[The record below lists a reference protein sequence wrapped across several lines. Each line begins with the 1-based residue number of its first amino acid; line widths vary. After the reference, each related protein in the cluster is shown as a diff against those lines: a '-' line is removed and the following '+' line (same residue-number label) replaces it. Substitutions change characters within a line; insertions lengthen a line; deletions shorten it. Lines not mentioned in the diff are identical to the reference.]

1 MAWDFETEP
10 EFQQKLDWMDEFTRQ
25 EIEPIGLLWNKP
37 TDPFDVHNQVTCELI
52 KPLQEEVKR
61 RGLWACHLTPDLGGQ
76 GYGQVK
82 LALMNE
88 ILGRSTWASRVFGT
102 QAPDTGNAEIIAHY
116 GTEAQKERYLQPLL
130 NGDIVSCYSMTEPQA
145 GSDPGQFRCLAR
157 REGNEWVIS
166 GEKYFSS
173 HADFAEFLIVMA
185 ITDPDVPVHQG
196 ATMFLVPRATAGIE
210 ILRNV
215 GLMHESLNEAGSH
228 GWVRYNNVRVPAD
241 AVLGEPGKAFELA
254 QKRLGGGRIHHAMR
268 TVAYCKRA
276 LDMLCERSLSRYT
289 QGSLLSEKQ
298 TIQNYIA
305 DSFIQLEQFRLL
317 VLYAAWWCDKG
328 DRYKSRAYISAVKVQ
343 AAEVLHDIVRRA
355 VQVHGALGCSNE
367 TPLATMWM
375 TVPTMGIVDGPS
387 EVHRVTVAKQ
397 VLRQHQP
404 SPDPLWPSEW
414 LPNKIEAAREK
425 YADYLENTVGNL

>member
-1 MAWDFETEP
+1 MAWDFETDAQ
-10 EFQQKLDWMDEFTRQ
+10 FQQQLDWMERFVQ
-25 EIEPIGLLWNKP
+25 EEIEPIGQVWSKP
-37 TDPFDVHNQVTCELI
+37 TDPFDVTNATTRNLI
-52 KPLQEEVKR
+52 KPLQDQVR
-61 RGLWACHLTPDLGGQ
+61 SRGLWACHLTPDLGGQ

-88 ILGRSTWASRVFGT
+88 ILGRSQWASRVFGT

-116 GTEAQKERYLQPLL
+116 GTPQQKACYLQPLL
-130 NGDIVSCYSMTEPQA
+130 NGDIVSCYSMTEPQG
-145 GSDPGQFRCLAR
+145 GSDPAQFKCRAW
-157 REGNEWVIS
+157 REGNEWVLD

-196 ATMFLVPRATAGIE
+196 ATMFLVPRATPGIE

-215 GLMHESLNEAGSH
+215 GLMNESLDEAGSH
-228 GWVRYNNVRVPAD
+228 GWVRYNRVRLPAD

-268 TVAYCKRA
+268 TVAYCRRA
-276 LDMLCERSLSRYT
+276 LDMLCERALSRHT
-289 QGSLLSEKQ
+289 QGSLLADKQ
-298 TIQNYIA
+298 TVQNYIA

-328 DRYKSRAYISAVKVQ
+328 DRHKSRAYISAVKVQ

-367 TPLATMWM
+367 TPLAGMWM
-375 TVPTMGIVDGPS
+375 MVPTMGVMDGPS

-397 VLRQHQP
+397 VLRQHRA
-404 SPDPLWPSEW
+404 SADPLWPSEW
-414 LPNKIEAAREK
+414 LPARQQAAREK
-425 YADYLENTVGNL
+425 FAAVLNETVGNL

>member
-1 MAWDFETEP
+1 MAWDFETDA
-10 EFQQKLDWMDEFTRQ
+10 EFQQQLDWMARFVQE
-25 EIEPIGLLWNKP
+25 EIEPIGLIWSKP
-37 TDPFDVHNQVTCELI
+37 TDPFDVTNATTRGLI
-52 KPLQEEVKR
+52 RPLQEEVR
-61 RGLWACHLTPDLGGQ
+61 SRGLWACHLTPELGGQ

-88 ILGRSTWASRVFGT
+88 ILGRSQWASRVFGT

-116 GTEAQKERYLQPLL
+116 GTQAQKDRYLQPLL

-145 GSDPGQFRCLAR
+145 GSDPGQFKCRAW
-157 REGNEWVIS
+157 REGDEWVLD

-185 ITDPDVPVHQG
+185 ITDPDVPVHNG
-196 ATMFLVPRATAGIE
+196 ATMFLVPRATPGIE

-215 GLMHESLNEAGSH
+215 GLMNESLDEAGSH
-228 GWVRYNNVRVPAD
+228 GWVRYNRVRLPAD

-268 TVAYCKRA
+268 TVAYCRRA
-276 LDMLCERSLSRYT
+276 LDMLCERALSRYT
-289 QGSLLSEKQ
+289 QGSLLADKQ
-298 TIQNYIA
+298 TVQNYIA

-328 DRYKSRAYISAVKVQ
+328 DRHKSRAYISAVKVQ

-367 TPLATMWM
+367 TPLAGLWM
-375 TVPTMGIVDGPS
+375 MVPTMGVMDGPS

-397 VLRQHQP
+397 VLRQYRA
-404 SPDPLWPSEW
+404 SADPLWPSEW
-414 LPNKIEAAREK
+414 LPAQREAARKKFAAVLDE
-425 YADYLENTVGNL
+425 TVGNL

>member
-1 MAWDFETEP
+1 MAWDFETDP
-10 EFQQKLDWMDEFTRQ
+10 VFQQQLDWMDAFVRE
-25 EIEPIGLLWNKP
+25 EIEPIGLVWRKP
-37 TDPFDVHNQVTCELI
+37 TDPFDVHNETTCALI
-52 KPLQEEVKR
+52 KPLQEEVRK

-116 GTEAQKERYLQPLL
+116 GTPAQKARYLQPLL

-145 GSDPGQFRCLAR
+145 GSDPGQFTCRAW
-157 REGNEWVIS
+157 REGDEWVIS

-185 ITDPDVPVHQG
+185 ITDTAVPVHQG
-196 ATMFLVPRATAGIE
+196 ATMFLVPRDTPGIE

-215 GLMHESLNEAGSH
+215 GLMHESLDEPGSH
-228 GWVRYNNVRVPAD
+228 GWVRYNNVRLPAD

-276 LDMLCERSLSRYT
+276 LDMLCERALSRYT
-289 QGSLLSEKQ
+289 QGSLLAEKQ

-328 DRYKSRAYISAVKVQ
+328 DRHKSRIYISAVKVQ

-367 TPLATMWM
+367 TPLANLWM
-375 TVPTMGIVDGPS
+375 TVPMMGVMDGPS

-397 VLRQHQP
+397 VLRQHQA

-414 LPNKIEAAREK
+414 LPAKIDAARLK
-425 YADYLENTVGNL
+425 FADYLDATVGNL

>member
-10 EFQQKLDWMDEFTRQ
+10 EFQEKLDWMEEFVRE
-25 EIEPIGLLWNKP
+25 EIEPIGLVWNKS
-37 TDPFDVHNQVTCELI
+37 TDPFDVHNETTRALI
-52 KPLQEEVKR
+52 KPLQEEVRK

-76 GYGQVK
+76 GYGQLK

-88 ILGRSTWASRVFGT
+88 ILGRSQWASRVFGT

-116 GTEAQKERYLQPLL
+116 GTPEQKRKYLQPLL
-130 NGDIVSCYSMTEPQA
+130 DGDMVSCYSMTEPRG
-145 GSDPGQFRCLAR
+145 GSDPAQFRCRAL
-157 REGNEWVIS
+157 REGDEWVMD
-166 GEKYFSS
+166 GEKYYSS

-185 ITDPDVPVHQG
+185 VTDPDVPVYQG
-196 ATMFLVPRATAGIE
+196 TTMFLVPRDTPGIE

-215 GLMHESLNEAGSH
+215 GLMHESLDEPGSH
-228 GWVRYNNVRVPAD
+228 GWVRYNKVRLPAD

-276 LDMLCERSLSRYT
+276 LDMMCERSLSRFT

-298 TIQNYIA
+298 SIQNYIA
-305 DSFIQLEQFRLL
+305 DSFIELEQFRLL

-328 DRYKSRAYISAVKVQ
+328 DRHKSRMYISAVKVQ
-343 AAEVLHDIVRRA
+343 AAEVLHDIVRRS

-367 TPLATMWM
+367 TPLAGMWM
-375 TVPTMGIVDGPS
+375 TVPTMGVMDGPT

-397 VLRQHQP
+397 VLRRYKP
-404 SPDPLWPSEW
+404 SQDPLWPSEW
-414 LPNKIEAAREK
+414 LPAKREAAQRK
-425 YADYLENTVGNL
+425 FADYLEHTVGNL

>member
-10 EFQQKLDWMDEFTRQ
+10 EFQQQLDWMDTFVRE
-25 EIEPIGLLWNKP
+25 EIEPIGLVWRKP
-37 TDPFDVHNQVTCELI
+37 TDPFDVHNKTTCALI
-52 KPLQEEVKR
+52 KPLQEEVR
-61 RGLWACHLTPDLGGQ
+61 QRGLWACHLTPDLGGQ

-116 GTEAQKERYLQPLL
+116 GTAAQKARYLQPLL
-130 NGDIVSCYSMTEPQA
+130 SGEIISCYSMTEPQA
-145 GSDPGQFRCLAR
+145 GSDPGQFTCRAW
-157 REGNEWVIS
+157 REGNEWIIN

-185 ITDPDVPVHQG
+185 ITDTTVPVHQG
-196 ATMFLVPRATAGIE
+196 ATMFLVPRDTPGIE

-215 GLMHESLNEAGSH
+215 GLMHESLDEPGSH
-228 GWVRYNNVRVPAD
+228 GWVRYNNVRLPAD

-268 TVAYCKRA
+268 TVAYCKGA
-276 LDMLCERSLSRYT
+276 LDMLCERALSRYT
-289 QGSLLSEKQ
+289 QGSLLAQKQ

-328 DRYKSRAYISAVKVQ
+328 DQHKSRVYISAVKVQ

-367 TPLATMWM
+367 TPLAGLWM
-375 TVPTMGIVDGPS
+375 TVPMMGVMDGPS
-387 EVHRVTVAKQ
+387 EVHRVTVARQ
-397 VLRQHQP
+397 VLRQHEA
-404 SPDPLWPSEW
+404 STDPLWPSAW
-414 LPNKIEAAREK
+414 LPAKIDAARLK
-425 YADYLENTVGNL
+425 FADYLDATVGNL

>member
-1 MAWDFETEP
+1 MAWDFETDP
-10 EFQQKLDWMDEFTRQ
+10 EFQQQLDWMDAFVRE
-25 EIEPIGLLWNKP
+25 EIEPIGLVWRKP
-37 TDPFDVHNQVTCELI
+37 TDPFDVHNKTTCALI
-52 KPLQEEVKR
+52 KPLQEEVRK

-116 GTEAQKERYLQPLL
+116 GTQAQKARYLQPLL
-130 NGDIVSCYSMTEPQA
+130 DGDITSCYSMTEPQA
-145 GSDPGQFRCLAR
+145 GSDPGQFTCRAW
-157 REGNEWVIS
+157 REGNEWVIN

-185 ITDPDVPVHQG
+185 ITDTAVPVHQG
-196 ATMFLVPRATAGIE
+196 ATMFLVPRDTPGIE

-215 GLMHESLNEAGSH
+215 GLMHESLDEPGSH
-228 GWVRYNNVRVPAD
+228 GWVRYNNVRLPAD

-268 TVAYCKRA
+268 TVAYCKAA
-276 LDMLCERSLSRYT
+276 LDMLCERALSRYT
-289 QGSLLSEKQ
+289 QGSLLAHKQ
-298 TIQNYIA
+298 TVQNYIA

-328 DRYKSRAYISAVKVQ
+328 DRHKSRVYISAVKVQ

-367 TPLATMWM
+367 TPLAGLWM
-375 TVPTMGIVDGPS
+375 TVPMMGVMDGPS

-397 VLRQHQP
+397 VLREHTA

-414 LPNKIEAAREK
+414 LPAKIDAARLK
-425 YADYLENTVGNL
+425 FAHYLDDTVGNL